1 VHLAQKSHN
10 PGTDRLITIS
20 FIGITDDPIGK
31 ELTRLAE
38 SLLSPGSYR
47 IFPKLPH
54 AEVLNE
60 ISKCNVVVSL
70 SENESFGLYI
80 AEAMSS
86 GAVVIRT
93 AVSGFEETVREG
105 INGFEIPATIEGLAN
120 QIKYIS
126 NKDHF
131 SNDEFKAMMENSKSL
146 IKPFID
152 SQYTQISDYYFSQET
167 K

>member
-10 PGTDRLITIS
+10 PETDRLITIS
-20 FIGITDDPIGK
+20 FIGITDDPVGK
-31 ELTRLAE
+31 ELIRLAG
-38 SLLSPGSYR
+38 LLLNPGSYR

-54 AEVLNE
+54 AKVLHE

-86 GAVVIRT
+86 GAVVVRT

-120 QIKYIS
+120 QLKYIS

-131 SNDEFKAMMENSKSL
+131 SNDEFKAMMEYSKAL
-146 IKPFID
+146 IEPFIQ
-152 SQYTQISDYYFSQET
+152 SQYTQISDYYIGKET
-167 K
+167 E